1 MNSVG
6 MNTKITMYPKTVHF
20 VREYQY
26 CSFPEWDEE
35 IQKNIRWQ
43 IGREWIIL
51 KANGR
56 TRKFKKY
63 LDDDR
68 TEADID
74 KTAVSYTHLI
84 QDDSLSDG
92 QIRDKYEKAARDIM
106 GYCKERLSSGYSAHQ
121 ITEFL
126 KSKYERG
133 KIE

>member
-43 IGREWIIL
+43 IGREWINL

-56 TRKFKKY
+56 TRKFKSTWTT
-63 LDDDR
+63 
-68 TEADID
+68 TEPKPTSTRRSRRNLNIFALTGGRMEPI
-74 KTAVSYTHLI
+74 VCSRY
-84 QDDSLSDG
+84 G
-92 QIRDKYEKAARDIM
+92 P
-106 GYCKERLSSGYSAHQ
+106 G
-121 ITEFL
+121 
-126 KSKYERG
+126 
-133 KIE
+133 